1 MASLRDRM
9 ETFFAAAAFAESN
22 DPSEAVRLLK
32 ELEQR
37 TRPTKRGTENKRD
50 DRRPRLRAE

>member
-32 ELEQR
+32 EMEQR
-37 TRPTKRGTENKRD
+37 TRPSVRTDSKRD